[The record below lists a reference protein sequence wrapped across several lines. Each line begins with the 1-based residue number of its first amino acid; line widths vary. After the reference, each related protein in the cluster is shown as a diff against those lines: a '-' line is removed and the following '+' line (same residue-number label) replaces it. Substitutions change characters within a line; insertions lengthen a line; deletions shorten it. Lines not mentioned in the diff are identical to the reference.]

1 MDIKLSIIVPTLD
14 SHKKLPKLIKKLKE
28 QTEEKWRVIFVDGR
42 SCQEHK
48 NFLQRTVEADSRF
61 KVVTQSQYSR
71 GIFGAMNDGWR
82 EVESDEWSLFWG
94 SDDWPSSNKSL
105 ELIKETISQ
114 HNMDKVLL
122 AIFCGN
128 YVSGAGK
135 HVRKARFIPEKGSRL
150 IYMDE
155 FRDLL
160 VKGYTPPH
168 QGTLFSPRMNTM
180 RYNDA
185 YKICADLEI
194 FLRISGEKGE
204 SVLNN
209 DLDII
214 TMENSGISSQRT
226 LRRLM
231 EVSRAYRKQ
240 QNGSWY
246 MTMTKRYIEKIISR
260 IKRLNP

>member
-1 MDIKLSIIVPTLD
+1 MS
-14 SHKKLPKLIKKLKE
+14 
-28 QTEEKWRVIFVDGR
+28 
-42 SCQEHK
+42 
-48 NFLQRTVEADSRF
+48 
-61 KVVTQSQYSR
+61 QSQYSK

-114 HNMDKVLL
+114 HNMDTVLL

-128 YVSGAGK
+128 YISAGGK
-135 HVRKARFIPEKGSRL
+135 HIRKARFIPEKGSRL

-160 VKGYTPPH
+160 KKGYTPPH
-168 QGTLFSPRMNTM
+168 QGTLFSPRMKTM
-180 RYNDA
+180 RYNEE
-185 YKICADLEI
+185 YNICADLEI
-194 FLRISGEKGE
+194 FLRVSGEKGD

-209 DLDII
+209 DLNII

-226 LRRLM
+226 LWRLT
-231 EVSRAYRKQ
+231 EVARAYRKEQ
-240 QNGSWY
+240 KDSWHL
-246 MTMTKRYIEKIISR
+246 TMTKRYIEKLKSR